1 MKGTRMRKTALTL
14 IAVSSGLALSLAACG
29 NNSAGGSNNA
39 ASGNSG
45 GTSTCKPIG
54 AGLPSAA
61 TAASSTVTPQS
72 VTQQLGSANGAKVG
86 VILPETATSAR
97 WQDFDFPFL
106 KQALTAEGFSVNIQN
121 AQGDDQRFAQIADSM
136 LSQHVKVL
144 IIGAPDGAA
153 GATVE
158 QKAKAQ
164 GVPVID
170 YDRLNLGGSADY
182 YVSFDNVRVGQL
194 QGIAIADAL
203 KGHNGAQV
211 ISIQGSPTDN
221 NATLFQQGSSQVLDP
236 LYSCGQLKLV
246 KAQRID
252 NWDNQKGGQ
261 TFEQFLTAN
270 GGKVDGVLAANDGL
284 AGAIITILQKNG
296 LAGKVPVTGQDA
308 TAAGLTDVLEGTQYS
323 TVFKPEKLEANASAE
338 LALALTKGN
347 TTVANQI
354 AGQTSHD
361 PTGNRDVKSVLLP
374 PESITKDT
382 VKDVV
387 STGYVKASDIC
398 VGSAAAICTQLGIS

>member
-29 NNSAGGSNNA
+29 NNSSGGSNGAAPA
-39 ASGNSG
+39 ASGAS
-45 GTSTCKPIG
+45 SCKAIG

-72 VTQQLGSANGAKVG
+72 VTQQLGSAGGAKVG

-97 WQDFDFPFL
+97 WQDFDLPFL
-106 KQALTAEGFSVNIQN
+106 KQALGAEGFSVNIQN

-136 LSQHVKVL
+136 LAQHVKVL
-144 IIGAPDGAA
+144 IIGATTGAA

-194 QGIAIADAL
+194 QGIAMATAL
-203 KGHNGAQV
+203 KSTRGAQV
-211 ISIQGSPTDN
+211 ISIQGAPTDN
-221 NATLFQQGSSQVLDP
+221 NATLFQQGSSQVLNP

-284 AGAIITILQKNG
+284 AGAIITVLQKNG

-308 TAAGLTDVLEGTQYS
+308 TTAGLTAVLEGQQYS

-338 LALALTKGN
+338 LALALEKGN

-361 PTGNRDVKSVLLP
+361 PTANRDVKSVLLA
-374 PESITKDT
+374 PESITKDN

-387 STGYVKASDIC
+387 TQGYVKASDIC
-398 VGSAAAICTQLGIS
+398 VGAAAAVCTQLGIS

>member
-1 MKGTRMRKTALTL
+1 MRKTTLAL
-14 IAVSSGLALSLAACG
+14 IAVSSGLALSLVACG
-29 NNSAGGSNNA
+29 NNSSGASSSSTAPAAAGGSCQA
-39 ASGNSG
+39 
-45 GTSTCKPIG
+45 IG
-54 AGLPSAA
+54 AGLSSAA
-61 TAASSTVTPQS
+61 AAASSTVTPQS
-72 VTQQLGSANGAKVG
+72 ITSQLGSAAGAKVG

-97 WQDFDFPFL
+97 WQDFDFPYL
-106 KQALTAEGFSVNIQN
+106 KSALTTEGFSVNIQN
-121 AQGDDQRFAQIADSM
+121 AQGDDQKFAQIADSM

-194 QGIAIADAL
+194 QGIAIANAL
-203 KGHNGAQV
+203 KAKRGAQV

-221 NATLFQQGSSQVLDP
+221 NATLFQQGSDQVLKP

-246 KAQRID
+246 KSQRID

-270 GGKVDGVLAANDGL
+270 GGKVDGVLSANDGL
-284 AGAIITILQKNG
+284 AGAIITVLQKNG
-296 LAGKVPVTGQDA
+296 LNGKVPVTGQDA
-308 TAAGLTDVLEGTQYS
+308 TAAGLTAVLVGDQYS
-323 TVFKPEKLEANASAE
+323 TIFKPEKQEANSSAE
-338 LALALTKGN
+338 LALALAKGN

-354 AGQTSHD
+354 ANQTSHD
-361 PTGNRDVKSVLLP
+361 PTANRDVKSVLLTP
-374 PESITKDT
+374 VSITKDN
-382 VKDVV
+382 VKSVV
-387 STGYVKASDIC
+387 DLGYVKASDIC
-398 VGSAAAICTQLGIS
+398 VGKAAAVCTQLGIS

>member
-1 MKGTRMRKTALTL
+1 MRKTTLAL

-29 NNSAGGSNNA
+29 NNSSGGS
-39 ASGNSG
+39 
-45 GTSTCKPIG
+45 TSTGAAAAGSGSSCQAIG
-54 AGLPSAA
+54 AGLPAPA
-61 TAASSTVTPQS
+61 TGAASSVTPQS
-72 VTQQLGSANGAKVG
+72 ITTQLGSANGTKVG
-86 VILPETATSAR
+86 IILPETATSAR
-97 WQDFDFPFL
+97 WAGFDQPDLAAAF
-106 KQALTAEGFSVNIQN
+106 KAEGFDATIEN
-121 AQGDDQRFAQIADSM
+121 AQGDDQKFAQIADSM

-144 IIGAPDGAA
+144 VVAAPDGAA

-164 GVPVID
+164 GVPTID

-194 QGIAIADAL
+194 QGIAMATAL
-203 KGHNGAQV
+203 KGKKDAQV

-221 NATLFQQGSSQVLDP
+221 NATLFQQGSDQVLKP

-246 KAQRID
+246 KQQRID

-270 GGKVDGVLAANDGL
+270 GGKVDGVLSANDGL
-284 AGAIITILQKNG
+284 AGAIITVLQKNG
-296 LAGKVPVTGQDA
+296 LNGKVPVTGQDA
-308 TAAGLTDVLEGTQYS
+308 TAAGLTAILTGDQYS
-323 TVFKPEKLEANASAE
+323 TVFKPEKLEANATAE
-338 LALALTKGN
+338 LALALVKNN

-354 AGQTSHD
+354 ANQTTHD
-361 PTGNRDVKSVLLP
+361 PTGNRDVKSVLLA
-374 PESITKDT
+374 PESITKDN

-387 STGYVKASDIC
+387 TQGYVKASDIC
-398 VGSAAAICTQLGIS
+398 TGAAASVCTTLGIS